1 MSSAADPS
9 EYPPDEQQPKEIF
22 FKEINF
28 SPDLTIRMDYQVNR
42 ENIKIPVFTNKIHVF
57 QGKRVETSDYGT
69 LLGLIIG
76 LGQLNCSQ
84 ITFKRYLNKN
94 G

>member
-28 SPDLTIRMDYQVNR
+28 SPDLTIRMDYQVNNPKKNR
-42 ENIKIPVFTNKIHVF
+42 TGVYFMS

>member
-28 SPDLTIRMDYQVNR
+28 SPDLTIRMDYQVNNPR
-42 ENIKIPVFTNKIHVF
+42 KNIELVFTCMS

>member
-28 SPDLTIRMDYQVNR
+28 SPDLTIRMDYQVNNPR
-42 ENIKIPVFTNKIHVF
+42 NNVVQVFTF
-57 QGKRVETSDYGT
+57 MSQGKRVETSDYGT